1 MAREAEVTIELLEEL
16 VDAFNRHDLDR
27 IVGPFAADGEF
38 LLAAGPETWGA
49 TFQGRAA
56 IRQALSQR
64 FAAVPDIRW
73 QDGSHW
79 IMGNKAL
86 SEWRV
91 EGTLPSGERL
101 DCPGCDL
108 WEFADGK
115 VTKKDGYDKQVIRD

>member
-1 MAREAEVTIELLEEL
+1 MAREAEVTIELLEEI

-27 IVGPFAADGEF
+27 IVDAFAEDGVF
-38 LLAAGPETWGA
+38 ILAAGPETWGA
-49 TFQGRAA
+49 KFQGRAA
-56 IRQALSQR
+56 IREALSQR
-64 FAAVPDIRW
+64 FAAVPDIQW
-73 QDGSHW
+73 KDGSHW

-101 DCPGCDL
+101 DCLGCDL

-115 VTKKDGYDKQVIRD
+115 VTKKDTYYKHVIRD